1 MVERAVIVV
10 DPYKNHSGVLC
21 SVLENEDYET
31 LSVGSLSDARANLE
45 TKNYRAVIIDLD
57 RALLDNR
64 LLKEIRHR
72 HPSIC
77 LVGLSS
83 RSFHPELEEALT
95 RYIDACFVKSAEYD
109 DLLYWLRA
117 VFDPSTHKSRE
128 NDGSGDPSLERS

>member
-10 DPYKNHSGVLC
+10 DPHKNHSGVLC

-31 LSVGSLSDARANLE
+31 ISVGSLSEARDNLE
-45 TKNYRAVIIDLD
+45 TKNYRAMIIDLD
-57 RALLDNR
+57 HAPLDNR
-64 LLKEIRHR
+64 LLKELRHR

-117 VFDPSTHKSRE
+117 VFDSSIRERRE
-128 NDGSGDPSLERS
+128 NDGSGGPSRERT